1 MQLYFFGILFGLFS
15 LLREGDKTS
24 LGVYHGFNIAACA
37 AVASLTICGL
47 LVSFIL
53 KYLDNIAKCFINA
66 FSLILVAVFQAAGNR
81 TWISLN
87 VLLGIALT
95 SLAVEQYMLS
105 A

>member
-15 LLREGDKTS
+15 LLREGVKTS
-24 LGVYHGFNIAACA
+24 LGVYHGFNSAACA
-37 AVASLTICGL
+37 AVASLAICGL

-53 KYLDNIAKCFINA
+53 KYLNNIAKCFINA